1 MSKENA
7 IRFLRDI
14 ETKKKTKKLLQG
26 TERPKNKDDAVKA
39 YAEIAAELG
48 EDISPEDFARALE
61 EIGTEAQQGSEAVKA
76 EMEELSDD
84 DIANVAG
91 GAVHSKKV
99 KGILYG

>member
-14 ETKKKTKKLLQG
+14 ETNEKAKKLLQG
-26 TERPKNKDDAVKA
+26 TERPKNKDDVVKA

-61 EIGTEAQQGSEAVKA
+61 EIGTEAHQGSEAVKA

-91 GAVHSKKV
+91 GEVHSKKV